1 MAAGK
6 ASGAMLDALRATHPL
21 GPIVHA
27 AGSHPL
33 PDEASVRAGDEAL
46 ALAADARRGGR
57 ELVVLLSGGASAM
70 LAAPAEGLTLD
81 QKRDVSRRL
90 LASGASIHEVNAV
103 RRHLSRIKG
112 GRLALGTRCTTY
124 ALSDV
129 TDDDAATIGSGPTVG
144 DPSTLAD
151 AAGVLERAGITSD
164 MPGILAVM
172 ARAGETPKPGD
183 PALASSRFVLIG
195 GRRSA
200 MDGVAAAAL
209 EAGYATIVFDEPI
222 TGEAAPAG
230 AAFAARALAAARRI
244 GGGPVAVIASG
255 ETTVRV
261 RGSGTGGRNQEFAL
275 GAAREIEDSR
285 LAIELIAFGTDGLD
299 GNSPAAGAIVD
310 PSTISR
316 ARAAGFDPRR
326 ALEAN
331 DSHAFFAPLGDLILT
346 GPTGTNVGDVFVAII
361 GA

>member
-1 MAAGK
+1 
-6 ASGAMLDALRATHPL
+6 MLDALRARHPV
-21 GPIVHA
+21 GRVVHA

-33 PDEASVRAGDEAL
+33 PDEASVRAGEDAL
-46 ALAADARRGGR
+46 ALAADVRRDGG

-70 LAAPAEGLTLD
+70 LAAPAGGLTLD
-81 QKRDVSRRL
+81 QKREVTRRL
-90 LASGASIHEVNAV
+90 LARGASIHELNAV

-151 AAGVLERAGITSD
+151 AANVLEKAGIARE
-164 MPGILAVM
+164 MPEVPAAM
-172 ARAGETPKPGD
+172 EQAGETPKPGD

-230 AAFAARALAAARRI
+230 AAFAARALVAARRI
-244 GGGPVAVIASG
+244 GGGPVVVVASG

-275 GAAREIEDSR
+275 GAAREIQDSR
-285 LAIELIAFGTDGLD
+285 LGIHVLACGTDGID

-310 PSTISR
+310 SSTLAR
-316 ARAAGFDPRR
+316 ARAAGLDPRR

-331 DSHAFFAPLGDLILT
+331 DSHAFFAPLGALILT

-361 GA
+361 EP

>member
-1 MAAGK
+1 
-6 ASGAMLDALRATHPL
+6 MLDALRAARPV
-21 GPIVHA
+21 GRVVHA

-33 PDEASVRAGDEAL
+33 PDEASVRAGEAAL
-46 ALAADARRGGR
+46 ALAADVRREEG

-70 LAAPAEGLTLD
+70 LAAPAEGLTLE
-81 QKRDVSRRL
+81 QKREVTRRL
-90 LASGASIHEVNAV
+90 LANGASIHELNAV

-112 GRLALGTRCTTY
+112 GRLALGVRCTTF

-151 AAGVLERAGITSD
+151 AIRVLERAGITRD
-164 MPGILAVM
+164 MPEIAAIM
-172 ARAGETPKPGD
+172 QRAGETPKPD
-183 PALASSRFVLIG
+183 APALASSRFVLIG

-209 EAGYATIVFDEPI
+209 EAGYGTIVFDEPI
-222 TGEAAPAG
+222 TGDAAPAG
-230 AAFAARALAAARRI
+230 AAFAARALAAAGRI

-261 RGSGTGGRNQEFAL
+261 KGSGTGGRNQEFAL
-275 GAAREIEDSR
+275 GAAMEIQDSR
-285 LAIELIAFGTDGLD
+285 LAIELIAFGTDGID
-299 GNSPAAGAIVD
+299 GNSSAAGAVVD
-310 PSTISR
+310 SSTVAR
-316 ARAAGFDPRR
+316 ARAAGLDPG
-326 ALEAN
+326 ASLAAS
-331 DSHAFFAPLGDLILT
+331 DSHAFFSRLGDLMVT

-361 GA
+361 EP